1 MRAAAAVAAAAA
13 LFFEEDEDDE
23 DEELE
28 AATEAAPAELPA
40 LWRDVTALI
49 ETGVASAT
57 FRERDDVDLP
67 VAVSRPLW
75 MMDNCAAAAGVM
87 VADDV
92 EDEREC
98 KWCCWRRTA
107 DDDEL

>member
-1 MRAAAAVAAAAA
+1 MRAAAAAAAAAA

-49 ETGVASAT
+49 ETGVASVT
-57 FRERDDVDLP
+57 FRARDDVDLP
-67 VAVSRPLW
+67 VALSRPLW
-75 MMDNCAAAAGVM
+75 MMDNCAAAGVM
-87 VADDV
+87 VAEDV

-98 KWCCWRRTA
+98 K
-107 DDDEL
+107 

>member
-1 MRAAAAVAAAAA
+1 MRAAAAAAAAAA
-13 LFFEEDEDDE
+13 LFFEEEEDDE

-28 AATEAAPAELPA
+28 AATPAELPA

-57 FRERDDVDLP
+57 FRARDDVDLP

-98 KWCCWRRTA
+98 KWCCWRRPA

>member
-1 MRAAAAVAAAAA
+1 MRAAAAAAAAA
-13 LFFEEDEDDE
+13 LFFEEVEDDE

-28 AATEAAPAELPA
+28 AAMEAAPAELLA
-40 LWRDVTALI
+40 LWRDVIALM

-57 FRERDDVDLP
+57 FRARDDVDLP

-75 MMDNCAAAAGVM
+75 MMDMCVAAAGVM
-87 VADDV
+87 VAEEV

-98 KWCCWRRTA
+98 K
-107 DDDEL
+107 